1 MTGISPH
8 SCFCRLWICPVGI
21 KHVER
26 FSEGIP
32 GPRHRKELSRSAPG
46 LVYPIRW
53 PVTHFVPIH
62 ESGREQ
68 TGIGEQHWS

>member
-1 MTGISPH
+1 MPVLMADISPDAG
-8 SCFCRLWICPVGI
+8 FCRLRIFPVGI

-32 GPRHRKELSRSAPG
+32 GSRHCKRLSRSAPG
-46 LVYPIRW
+46 LVHPVRR
-53 PVTHFVPIH
+53 PVTRFVPVH

-68 TGIGEQHWS
+68 T